1 MAYTDPLS
9 GPFAQVGDANLKQM
23 QYIIDFINA
32 KGGALGKKF
41 ELVPFDNKSQPSDAL
56 IALKSATDQNMPFI
70 MQCSGS
76 NIAAALIDGV
86 NKHNDRNP
94 DNRIIYLNC
103 GAVATELTNEQ
114 CSFWHFRFDLHVGMK
129 AEVMVRALPK
139 ETKKVYLIN
148 QDYLFG
154 QSVQR
159 EVKNFLAKL
168 RPDVQVVGD
177 ELIPLG
183 KVKDFSPYITKINA
197 SGAQALLTGNW
208 GPDMNLLIK
217 AGVDAGAD
225 LRYYTFY
232 AHLAGGPTAIGVGG
246 DNRVLAVMS
255 FSENVAP
262 EIGNKEA
269 EAFTKGFR
277 EKHKF
282 DFSAAGFRTIFE
294 YLQASREQG
303 RRGRCDQDRHR
314 AGGSHGQGL
323 PRLRDEDAQGRP
335 PDHQRVLRRYLQEG
349 REVRR
354 RRHRPRLG
362 DLGDHS
368 GQGRRPAQYL
378 QDEASDRVVNDQR
391 PLSPGE
397 RASPAGGRGAMEVF
411 VVSLLNG
418 LVYGML
424 LFMLASGLTLILSH
438 DGRAQFRPCQRLHAG
453 RLLRLHDQPLYR
465 LLAGAGRG
473 AAAVRADRRG
483 HRDARACGAS
493 IATATSPSC
502 CSPSALR

>member
-1 MAYTDPLS
+1 MRARKGISILLGLLLAIAGGTAALAQQTIKVAYTDPLS

-76 NIAAALIDGV
+76 NIAAALIDAV

-103 GAVATELTNEQ
+103 GAVAPELTNEQ
-114 CSFWHFRFDLHVGMK
+114 CSFWHFRFDLHAAMK

-139 ETKKVYLIN
+139 STTKVYLIN

-159 EVKNFLAKL
+159 ELRNYLTKL
-168 RPDVQVVGD
+168 RPDVQIVGD

-183 KVKDFSPYITKINA
+183 KIKDFSPYITKIKA
-197 SGAQALLTGNW
+197 SGAQALMTGNW

-217 AGVDAGAD
+217 AGLDAGAD

-232 AHLAGGPTAIGVGG
+232 AHLAGGPTAIGAGG
-246 DNRVLAVMS
+246 ENRVLSVMP
-255 FSENVAP
+255 FSENVSV

-277 EKHKF
+277 DKHKF
-282 DFSAAGFRTIFE
+282 DFTSAGFRTIFE
-294 YLQASREQG
+294 YLQAAVNK
-303 RRGRCDQDRHR
+303 
-314 AGGSHGQGL
+314 AGAVDATKIAYALEGMSI
-323 PRLRDEDAQGRP
+323 RDFLGFETTMRKA
-335 PDHQRVLRRYLQEG
+335 DHQLIGEYFVGTFKKGVKYDAEGTGLGWATEATVLAK
-349 REVRR
+349 
-354 RRHRPRLG
+354 
-362 DLGDHS
+362 D
-368 GQGRRPAQYL
+368 
-378 QDEASDRVVNDQR
+378 
-391 PLSPGE
+391 
-397 RASPAGGRGAMEVF
+397 
-411 VVSLLNG
+411 
-418 LVYGML
+418 
-424 LFMLASGLTLILSH
+424 I
-438 DGRAQFRPCQRLHAG
+438 
-453 RLLRLHDQPLYR
+453 DQPN
-465 LLAGAGRG
+465 
-473 AAAVRADRRG
+473 
-483 HRDARACGAS
+483 
-493 IATATSPSC
+493 SC
-502 CSPSALR
+502 KMKRP